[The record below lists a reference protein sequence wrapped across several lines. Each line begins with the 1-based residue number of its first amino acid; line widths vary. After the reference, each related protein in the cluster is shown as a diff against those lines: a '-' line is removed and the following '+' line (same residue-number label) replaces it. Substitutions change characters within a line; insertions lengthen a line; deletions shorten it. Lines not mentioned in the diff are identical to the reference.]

1 MGSFER
7 LTHWLWNQNAL
18 LDHLVNVGLHM
29 GVTVLY
35 AHTLLTALRLSHAQA
50 LVSGLAFATHPVHTE
65 AVTGI
70 VGRADLLAALT
81 FLSSFLSYHR
91 SIQPETKNR
100 EGLWL
105 WWAGI
110 WACVGVLCKEHALM
124 VLGVCIAWDLV
135 CTSPSI
141 KQRLWDRAGLN
152 TVMPLSRR
160 IARMLLLG
168 LGVVFLR
175 LLLMRTSPVFS
186 DQDNPPSFARSRFTS
201 HNTWLLLCP
210 SSLSYDWQIGAVPLV
225 SSVCD
230 LRNLCSFLLY
240 AGLVLVAKASFRL
253 RQERGAEQSSVL
265 AGVPSW
271 ASGGE
276 VGILSAR
283 EDPAAAPFGTPP
295 HLVPQD
301 CQKELG
307 LEVEG
312 SAVRVSVGLGLA
324 FPFPALVPPSF
335 LPSLVAV
342 ISFPSSLVHPTLP
355 VSPHSPLITLLITT
369 YIFSLLSA
377 VKLWWS
383 YPSAHNNLGTILM
396 QQGKYQEAEWH
407 FSLALQSHPEHFPAR
422 GIWRLFG

>member
-1 MGSFER
+1 
-7 LTHWLWNQNAL
+7 
-18 LDHLVNVGLHM
+18 M

-186 DQDNPPSFARSRFTS
+186 DQDNPPSFARSRFTRFLTS
-201 HNTWLLLCP
+201 PTCQPQHLAPAVSFEPLL
-210 SSLSYDWQIGAVPLV
+210 
-225 SSVCD
+225 
-230 LRNLCSFLLY
+230 
-240 AGLVLVAKASFRL
+240 
-253 RQERGAEQSSVL
+253 
-265 AGVPSW
+265 
-271 ASGGE
+271 
-276 VGILSAR
+276 
-283 EDPAAAPFGTPP
+283 
-295 HLVPQD
+295 
-301 CQKELG
+301 
-307 LEVEG
+307 
-312 SAVRVSVGLGLA
+312 
-324 FPFPALVPPSF
+324 
-335 LPSLVAV
+335 
-342 ISFPSSLVHPTLP
+342 
-355 VSPHSPLITLLITT
+355 
-369 YIFSLLSA
+369 
-377 VKLWWS
+377 
-383 YPSAHNNLGTILM
+383 
-396 QQGKYQEAEWH
+396 
-407 FSLALQSHPEHFPAR
+407 
-422 GIWRLFG
+422 